1 MKDYIDSLFQFI
13 DNSPTC
19 YQAVDQIGQ
28 RLVQAGYE
36 KLSEKE
42 LWKIEA

>member
-19 YQAVDQIGQ
+19 YQAIDQIGQ
-28 RLVQAGYE
+28 RLTQVVYD
-36 KLSEKE
+36 KLSEK
-42 LWKIEA
+42 

>member
-19 YQAVDQIGQ
+19 YQTIDQIGQ
-28 RLVQAGYE
+28 RLTQGE
-36 KLSEKE
+36 S
-42 LWKIEA
+42 LWAATI